1 MIIFKGVE
9 STLDKN
15 LTSTIA
21 KNNNNNN
28 KKLKKIR
35 IET

>member
-21 KNNNNNN
+21 KNNNNN